1 MKFFSTNA
9 CICRDGDDN
18 RPMPS
23 PLLVIE
29 HLRVDFPE
37 VVAVNDLSLTVAAG
51 DVCGLIGPNGAGKTT
66 TMRAISGLQECTRGS
81 VKVGGHE
88 LASEPDELKRR
99 LGFMPDFC
107 PTYDQLTTTEF
118 LDHFARA
125 YDVPN
130 RAQRIGQCLELTW
143 LTEKRDALCEELS
156 RGMKQRLVLAKTL
169 LPDPEV
175 LLLDEPASGL
185 DPLGRIEL
193 RKILLQLRGAGKAV
207 LISSHILTELSGFCN
222 TAAIMERGKL
232 VKCGS
237 IAELGREMG
246 TRKMSVKWRAD
257 GDLALEILK
266 GAGVKN
272 LEPSN
277 LGAAFDFDGGTDA
290 LDDLLKTLVTRGV
303 RVAEW
308 RGVGD
313 DLEQIFLQSGAKE
326 LM

>member
-1 MKFFSTNA
+1 MAN
-9 CICRDGDDN
+9 
-18 RPMPS
+18 
-23 PLLVIE
+23 PLLTIE
-29 HLRVDFPE
+29 HLRVDFPDI
-37 VVAVNDLSLTVAAG
+37 VAVNDLSLAIAAG

-88 LASEPDELKRR
+88 FSSEPDELKKR

-107 PTYDQLTTTEF
+107 PTYDQLTASEF

-130 RAQRIGQCLELTW
+130 RAKRIDECLQLTW
-143 LTEKRDALCEELS
+143 LTEKTNSLCEGLS

-169 LPDPEV
+169 LPDPQV

-193 RKILLQLRGAGKAV
+193 RKILLQLRDAGKAV
-207 LISSHILTELSGFCN
+207 LISSHILSELSGFCN

-232 VKCGS
+232 VTSGAIS
-237 IAELGREMG
+237 ELGRKMSS
-246 TRKMSVKWRAD
+246 RKMSVKWRASSD
-257 GDLALEILK
+257 KALEILK
-266 GAGVKN
+266 NASAKN
-272 LEPSN
+272 LEITGD
-277 LGAAFDFDGGTDA
+277 GATFDFDGETDA
-290 LDDLLKTLVTRGV
+290 LDELLKTLVTQGV
-303 RVAEW
+303 RISEW
-308 RGVGD
+308 RGGGD
-313 DLEQIFLQSGAKE
+313 DLEQIFLKSGAKE

>member
-1 MKFFSTNA
+1 MANPFLA
-9 CICRDGDDN
+9 
-18 RPMPS
+18 
-23 PLLVIE
+23 IE

-37 VVAVNDLSLTVAAG
+37 IVAVNDLSLAVEAG

-88 LASEPDELKRR
+88 LASEPDALKRQ

-107 PTYDQLTTTEF
+107 PTYDQLTASEF

-130 RAQRIGQCLELTW
+130 RAKRIEECLQLTW
-143 LTEKRDALCEELS
+143 LTEKTNALCEELS

-169 LPDPEV
+169 LPDPKV

-193 RKILLQLRGAGKAV
+193 RKILLQLREAGKAV

-232 VKCGS
+232 VTFGT
-237 IAELGREMG
+237 IAELGRKMG
-246 TRKMSVKWRAD
+246 RRQMSVKWRAD
-257 GDLALEILK
+257 GEKALEILK
-266 GAGVKN
+266 TANVKN
-272 LEPSN
+272 LEAAN
-277 LGAAFDFDGGTDA
+277 LGATFDFDGDTNA
-290 LDDLLKTLVTRGV
+290 LDELLKTLVLQNV
-303 RVAEW
+303 RISEW
-308 RGVGD
+308 RGTGD

>member
-1 MKFFSTNA
+1 
-9 CICRDGDDN
+9 
-18 RPMPS
+18 MPN
-23 PLLVIE
+23 PVLVIE

-37 VVAVNDLSLTVAAG
+37 VVAVNDLTLTVEAG

-81 VKVGGHE
+81 VKVSGYE

-107 PTYDQLTTTEF
+107 PTYDQLTASEF

-130 RAQRIGQCLELTW
+130 RVKRIEECLELTW
-143 LTEKRDALCEELS
+143 LTEKTNALCEELS

-169 LPDPEV
+169 LPDPKV

-193 RKILLQLRGAGKAV
+193 RKILLQLREAGKAV

-232 VKCGS
+232 VTFGAIS
-237 IAELGREMG
+237 ELGRKMSA
-246 TRKMSVKWRAD
+246 RKISVKWRAD
-257 GDLALEILK
+257 GDKALEILK
-266 GAGVKN
+266 SANVKN
-272 LEPSN
+272 LESSAV
-277 LGAAFDFDGGTDA
+277 GATFDFEGETNA
-290 LDDLLKTLVTRGV
+290 LDELLKTLVVQGV
-303 RVAEW
+303 RISEW